1 MEAGWGYIGHARQ
14 SERVCGRCAII
25 ILMMRAPGSHVGAI
39 LHSEQ
44 LPPAPT
50 PWCWRAY
57 IYNSLAMPEWLMVCA
72 WTQPYLRGGVV
83 LVCSCWYDVCVML
96 YVTDTVAIF
105 GSAQHTSIN
114 TLIEGIG
121 LPCCCVLDAVQARA
135 VCRMIWNTSILDLFI
150 HYNYIHSKLRELLDS
165 NL

>member
-1 MEAGWGYIGHARQ
+1 M
-14 SERVCGRCAII
+14 
-25 ILMMRAPGSHVGAI
+25 
-39 LHSEQ
+39 
-44 LPPAPT
+44 
-50 PWCWRAY
+50 
-57 IYNSLAMPEWLMVCA
+57 
-72 WTQPYLRGGVV
+72 

-135 VCRMIWNTSILDLFI
+135 VCRMI
-150 HYNYIHSKLRELLDS
+150 
-165 NL
+165 